1 MDEKQELTN
10 RIHEQIELE
19 VSGDVDKLYGLIDP
33 KIRTKRELERDDEPG
48 LTTSAIQAFVDRVAS
63 AEITDLHFS
72 KWEMAH
78 DGTPAA
84 VAEIGVLYNCR
95 SKPSRFRTVWY
106 QRDGSWFTTVLS
118 KTVFPQ
124 DSL

>member
-19 VSGDVDKLYGLIDP
+19 VSGDVEELYRLIDP
-33 KIRTKRELERDDEPG
+33 KIRTKRELERDDEPD
-48 LTTSAIQAFVDRVAS
+48 LTKSAIQAFVDQVSS
-63 AEITDLHFS
+63 AEVTDLHFS
-72 KWEMAH
+72 KWESTH

-95 SKPSRFRTVWY
+95 SKLSRFRTVWY
-106 QRDGSWFTTVLS
+106 QRDGNWFTTALN
-118 KTVFPQ
+118 KTVFPRVR
-124 DSL
+124 L